1 MEPDKLE
8 GIPMIRSTL
17 TRRAERRAAE
27 RERRARESA
36 RQAKRWAVGVDGA
49 PLALVT
55 AR

>member
-1 MEPDKLE
+1 
-8 GIPMIRSTL
+8 MIRSTL

-36 RQAKRWAVGVDGA
+36 RQAKRYIAGVDGA
-49 PLALVT
+49 PVALVA